1 MQGKHEKLAVVLSC
15 DEGAHKDQ
23 YKSSSECIETYV
35 LQLMLVTL
43 LVHPPS
49 PYRLPQLSAMGSSYV
64 APPPGTSAAQP
75 VDPVPKD
82 YHHLESNR
90 ALTHPP
96 KGPTQSEVQVRARTY
111 GYVCLYCRLS
121 FMLTHKHMHTHAD
134 TCMYARTC
142 TVMHVHQ
149 LPIVKVKPT
158 SVPLTGLFWCS
169 SEELRRGCGPEEGC
183 TGGEDL
189 SHQGQQTYPLY
200 PRL

>member
-43 LVHPPS
+43 LVHPPP

-82 YHHLESNR
+82 S
-90 ALTHPP
+90 
-96 KGPTQSEVQVRARTY
+96 PTAGIPFRARQ
-111 GYVCLYCRLS
+111 CEQRC
-121 FMLTHKHMHTHAD
+121 D
-134 TCMYARTC
+134 
-142 TVMHVHQ
+142 
-149 LPIVKVKPT
+149 
-158 SVPLTGLFWCS
+158 
-169 SEELRRGCGPEEGC
+169 GCK
-183 TGGEDL
+183 
-189 SHQGQQTYPLY
+189 
-200 PRL
+200 R